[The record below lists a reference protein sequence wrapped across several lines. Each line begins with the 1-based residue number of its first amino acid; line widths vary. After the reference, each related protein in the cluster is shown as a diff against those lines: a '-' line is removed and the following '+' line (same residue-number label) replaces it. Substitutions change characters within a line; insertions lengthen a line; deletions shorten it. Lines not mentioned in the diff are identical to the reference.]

1 MYSDVIGPLALF
13 LRPGHFFCPCILSQV
28 AAMTV
33 QELAGPQ
40 CTDIIVCPQIRDPEP
55 NGSPSAASADGSNGM
70 LTIECSLLALQA
82 IEEAGRF

>member
-1 MYSDVIGPLALF
+1 
-13 LRPGHFFCPCILSQV
+13 
-28 AAMTV
+28 MTV

-55 NGSPSAASADGSNGM
+55 NGSLSAASADGSNGM